1 MTLTQTL
8 LALMIVAVLSFVIG
22 FLKSIAPKAAEALH
36 TWADANLGAEQRDAL
51 YGAVKAGLRAAEAH
65 GLKAEDLLAKAVQVA
80 SGYLTQY
87 GLPFSETLLRDLV
100 MAEKYKKTQESE

>member
-1 MTLTQTL
+1 MTLAQTIT
-8 LALMIVAVLSFVIG
+8 ALVIVTALSFAVG
-22 FLKSIAPKAAEALH
+22 FLKSAAPKAANALN
-36 TWADANLGAEQRDAL
+36 TWATANLGAEQRAAL

-65 GLKAEDLLAKAVQVA
+65 GLKADDLLKKAVQVA

-100 MAEKYKKTQESE
+100 MAEKQKKTQESA